1 MLTRAEAI
9 AARKKEQERAKETP
23 GEDKKPDIE
32 QVDVRHTPINEQIIL
47 AAAAADDEAR
57 VSLCRQITTA
67 ANFLFEVHAAAWEG
81 MLELTRKGL
90 LFDLG
95 TFQSVVTSEPAVTL
109 MKTLV
114 QTRPN
119 PLNKSNLDHHVD
131 RLFWDRT
138 RHTAATGPVSQLLE
152 AIATPNEEPSKVQSL
167 ARAVT
172 TSFENYGNRSH
183 VLDSKQLSRE
193 AMAVLE
199 AKQGG
204 AVYHPLGIE
213 GLDFDGDKRRIVSGC
228 NPTGVTVITGVTG
241 GAKSTVAL
249 RIVEAQIKM
258 KRRTVV
264 GAWEQGGRES
274 LAILAGFSLGLS
286 RTRLEIGDITQEEKR
301 ALRDKMD
308 EFAPY
313 VTFVENPFFG
323 DRSRAL
329 RKRTNDD
336 NLDIIED
343 VIAEHS
349 PDVFVADLWK
359 RCLRQTSPDE
369 EELALMRQQ
378 DMTARYKI
386 HSILVQQQRFK
397 DVEMRPDKRP
407 TREGIK
413 GSGAWVE
420 IADLILGTNR
430 PAQWKRIPD
439 DVFEIIILKQRR
451 GVWPIA
457 IEFDWNG
464 EFGTIANGRTIE
476 YDRPGETSDDL
487 ATNGK
492 RKGSKLLEKM
502 NRR

>member
-9 AARKKEQERAKETP
+9 AARKKEQERATEAP
-23 GEDKKPDIE
+23 SENKPDIE
-32 QVDVRHTPINEQIIL
+32 QVDVRHSPINEQIIL
-47 AAAAADDEAR
+47 AAAAADDEDR
-57 VSLCRQITTA
+57 VSLCRQITTSS
-67 ANFLFEVHAAAWEG
+67 NFLFEVHAAAWEG

-95 TFQSVVTSEPAVTL
+95 TFQSVVTSEPAVAL

-114 QTRPN
+114 RTRPN
-119 PLNKSNLDHHVD
+119 PLNKSNLEHHVD
-131 RLFWDRT
+131 LLFWDRT

-167 ARAVT
+167 ARAVA

-183 VLDSKQLSRE
+183 VLDTKQLSRD
-193 AMAVLE
+193 AMTEME

-204 AVYHPLGIE
+204 LVYHPLGID
-213 GLDFDGDKRRIVSGC
+213 GLDFDATGKRRIISGC
-228 NPTGVTVITGVTG
+228 NPGGATIITGVTG
-241 GAKSTVAL
+241 GAKSTVAM
-249 RIVEAQIKM
+249 RIIEHQIKL
-258 KRRTVV
+258 KRKVV
-264 GAWEQGGRES
+264 YGAWEQGSKES
-274 LAILAGFSLGLS
+274 LLTLAAFSLGIS
-286 RTRLEIGDITQEEKR
+286 RTRLEIGDITTEEKR

-308 EFAPY
+308 EIAPFI
-313 VTFVENPFFG
+313 VFVNNPFFAG
-323 DRSRAL
+323 GARTL

-343 VIAEHS
+343 VLAEHA

-369 EELALMRQQ
+369 EELALVRQQ
-378 DMTARYKI
+378 NMLERYRV
-386 HSILVQQQRFK
+386 HGFLVQQQRFK

-439 DVFEIIILKQRR
+439 DIFEIIILKQRR

-464 EFGTIANGRTIE
+464 EFGSISNGRTIE

-487 ATNGK
+487 ATSAK

>member
-1 MLTRAEAI
+1 MLTRSEAI
-9 AARKKEQERAKETP
+9 AARKREQEQAKEP
-23 GEDKKPDIE
+23 DEKKPDIE
-32 QVDVRHTPINEQIIL
+32 QVDVRHSPINEQIIL

-57 VSLCRQITTA
+57 VSLCRQITTS
-67 ANFLFEVHAAAWEG
+67 ANFLFEVHAAAWDG

-95 TFQSVVTSEPAVTL
+95 TFQSVVTSEPAVAL

-119 PLNKSNLDHHVD
+119 PLNQSNIEHHVD

-152 AIATPNEEPSKVQSL
+152 AIATPNEDPSKVQGL
-167 ARAVT
+167 ARAVSA
-172 TSFENYGNRSH
+172 SFESYGNRSYI
-183 VLDSKQLSRE
+183 LDSKQLARE
-193 AMAVLE
+193 AMAEME

-204 AVYHPLGIE
+204 TVYHPVGID
-213 GLDFDGDKRRIVSGC
+213 GLDFDNGKRRIVSGC

-249 RIVEAQIKM
+249 RIIESQIGL
-258 KRRTVV
+258 KRRVV
-264 GAWEQGGRES
+264 YGAWEQGGRES

-286 RTRLEIGDITQEEKR
+286 RTRLEIGDITAEEKR

-313 VTFVENPFFG
+313 ITFVENPFFG
-323 DRSRAL
+323 DRTRSL

-336 NLDIIED
+336 NLDIVED
-343 VIAEHS
+343 IIATKA
-349 PDVFVADLWK
+349 PDLFVADLWK

-369 EELALMRQQ
+369 EELALIRQQ

-439 DVFEIIILKQRR
+439 DIFEIIILKQRR

-464 EFGTIANGRTIE
+464 EFGTITNGRTIE

-487 ATNGK
+487 AMNGK